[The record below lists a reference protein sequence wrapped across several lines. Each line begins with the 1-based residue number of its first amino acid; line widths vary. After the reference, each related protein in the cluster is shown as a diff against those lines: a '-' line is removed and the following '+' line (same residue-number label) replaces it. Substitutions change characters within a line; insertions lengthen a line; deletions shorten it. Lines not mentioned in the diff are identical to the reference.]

1 MTATE
6 PVLRPTTMRAVV
18 LDAPGPPEALVVRD
32 IPLPPEREGWVRIR
46 VEAFGLNRSE
56 LHTRLGL
63 GEGVAFPRVPGIECA
78 GVVDAAPAGSGLVP
92 GQQIVAMMGDMGRS
106 YDGGYAE
113 YTSVPL
119 SQVIPINTEL
129 PWEVVGALPEM
140 LQTAYGSL
148 TIGLDLR
155 PGQSLLIR
163 GGTSSVGL
171 AAAALA
177 TQLGATVLATT
188 RRADRVEALRQR
200 GIHHPL
206 LDGGEVTDAVRA
218 LFPDGVDAALE
229 LVGTPT
235 LPDTLR
241 STRVHGTVC
250 FIGMVSNE
258 WTVKDFYPIDYLPAG
273 VRLTAYGG
281 DASDL
286 SREVLQRV
294 LDDVAVGA
302 LQFPVHRVYDGL
314 EQVRQAHADMEAN
327 AAVGKLVVRVR
338 H

>member
-1 MTATE
+1 
-6 PVLRPTTMRAVV
+6 
-18 LDAPGPPEALVVRD
+18 
-32 IPLPPEREGWVRIR
+32 
-46 VEAFGLNRSE
+46 
-56 LHTRLGL
+56 
-63 GEGVAFPRVPGIECA
+63 
-78 GVVDAAPAGSGLVP
+78 
-92 GQQIVAMMGDMGRS
+92 MGRT

-119 SQVIPINTEL
+119 AQVIPISTGL

-148 TIGLDLR
+148 TVGLDLQ

-177 TQLGATVLATT
+177 VQIGATVLSTT
-188 RRADRVEALRQR
+188 RRPERVEALR
-200 GIHHPL
+200 HHGVHHAL
-206 LDGGEVTDAVRA
+206 LDTGEVAEAVRA

-250 FIGMVSNE
+250 FTGMVSNE
-258 WTVKDFYPIDYLPAG
+258 WTIKDFYPIGYLPAG

-286 SREVLQRV
+286 PRVVLQRV
-294 LDDVAVGA
+294 LDDVAA
-302 LQFPVHRVYDGL
+302 RRLEFPVHRVYDGL
-314 EQVRQAHADMEAN
+314 GQVIQAHADMERN
-327 AAVGKLVVRVR
+327 AAVGKLVVRVNR
-338 H
+338 